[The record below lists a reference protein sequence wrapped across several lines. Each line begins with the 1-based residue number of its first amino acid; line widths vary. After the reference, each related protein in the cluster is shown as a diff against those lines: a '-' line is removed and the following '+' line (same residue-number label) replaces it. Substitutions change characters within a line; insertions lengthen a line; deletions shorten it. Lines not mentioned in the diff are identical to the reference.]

1 MILAVVVP
9 TVLILLGILIWRAL
23 RGGRLAQC
31 TLGVL
36 GVGVL
41 VIAGTHFWSA
51 QPKMVAPPPILSPDP
66 LLGAGEPITFSGRV
80 HWEGLADARERVEA
94 TRGRVHATA
103 ERMRATADQIRAAAT
118 EARREGEA
126 MAVSARAGVNAA
138 RAAAQIVGEAGENLE
153 PDVYASGRA
162 GVLAVAK
169 SLLERLDEV
178 IPEGVKLDKVWI
190 SGETNEDLL
199 KDVAQV
205 VRPQV
210 GNTDVV
216 VNWDAPTS
224 RPAEMEAG
232 HVMLR
237 VDGRSGGDGETLPG
251 SSDLALIGQRRSIHR
266 QVHSAGKLWLSNLGA
281 HASIHGGGKRLVASS
296 GLQANPQ
303 GAEDQSQA
311 YAAQMLLPY
320 AQQAVQQY
328 NTRHHRES
336 LREDDRQRLQEQLR
350 QDLRVGRFV
359 EDQFAQRFQ
368 KSYGTI
374 YQHHLLLK
382 IDDVEMASAAAR
394 YAEELYTIR
403 QAQSSGVRWKVLS
416 TAGLI
421 ALICV
426 VYLFLNAAT
435 KGYYAWSLRTAG
447 AVAVIGGL
455 IVLAAVA

>member
-1 MILAVVVP
+1 MFLPLSVLLLAG
-9 TVLILLGILIWRAL
+9 VLALLGALIWRSL

-31 TLGVL
+31 VLVVL
-36 GVGVL
+36 GIGVL
-41 VIAGTHFWSA
+41 VIVGGHFWSVHSRVVIPA
-51 QPKMVAPPPILSPDP
+51 TIDSPDATVEYAEP
-66 LLGAGEPITFSGRV
+66 FASPEQAG
-80 HWEGLADARERVEA
+80 WQGLAEAREELEA
-94 TRGRVHATA
+94 TRARVQAKAERVHAV
-103 ERMRATADQIRAAAT
+103 AA
-118 EARREGEA
+118 EARREGEVA
-126 MAVSARAGVNAA
+126 AGSAQAGLNAA
-138 RAAAQIVGEAGENLE
+138 RAAAQTDGRTGAILE

-169 SLLERLDEV
+169 SLLDRLDEV
-178 IPEGVKLDKVWI
+178 IPEGVKLNTVWI

-210 GNTDVV
+210 GSADVV

-296 GLQANPQ
+296 GLEANPRR
-303 GAEDQSQA
+303 AEEQSWA

-320 AQQAVQQY
+320 AERAFQQY
-328 NTRHHRES
+328 NIFKRSGEPW
-336 LREDDRQRLQEQLR
+336 REDDRQRLQERLR

-359 EDQFAQRFQ
+359 EDRFAQQFQ
-368 KSYGTI
+368 KPYGTV

-382 IDDVEMASAAAR
+382 INDAEMASAAAR
-394 YAEELYTIR
+394 YAYELYTIR
-403 QAQSSGVRWKVLS
+403 QTQSSGMRWKVLS
-416 TAGLI
+416 TVGLI
-421 ALICV
+421 VLICM

-435 KGYYAWSLRTAG
+435 KGYYVWSLRTAG
-447 AVAVIGGL
+447 AVAVVAGL
-455 IVLAAVA
+455 IVLASVA